1 MIQKFQVNEFHTW
14 FRSMLLSK
22 FEKKCSNFSFHGA
35 NFHWFSSSK
44 ILEEIYCNHSLVLK
58 TKTLIAAEEMLCHL
72 YSRWRRGK
80 ESACQCRRCKRGGFD
95 PCIRKIPWRRV
106 WQPTP
111 VFLPGKFHGQKSLA
125 GYSPGSQKSQT
136 RMSNWVQHNRSKK

>member
-35 NFHWFSSSK
+35 DFHWFSSSK

-58 TKTLIAAEEMLCHL
+58 MKTLIAAEEMLCHL

-95 PCIRKIPWRRV
+95 PCIRKIPWSRK
-106 WQPTP
+106 WQPHSSILAWKIPWTE
-111 VFLPGKFHGQKSLA
+111 KSGRLQSRESEESDTNEQLSTA
-125 GYSPGSQKSQT
+125 Q
-136 RMSNWVQHNRSKK
+136 